1 MQNSKFKMQNT
12 GPRTWGVFCL
22 YFAFCMLNYG
32 SLDAQQLLD
41 RVLAR
46 IGTEAI
52 TQTDVEALVE
62 FGLIE
67 ARSPTVPAAVQQAI
81 DRQLVLKEVAR
92 FPPAEPLA
100 AEVEK
105 QLATMKARVGDRLD
119 QMLQITGLDEDR
131 LRGLARDTLRIR
143 MYLQQRFGIS
153 AQVGEDEARKY
164 FDAHR
169 DEFMRNGIPLTFE
182 EAAADVRQR
191 AAASR
196 VQGAVAQWLQD
207 LRARSDVVIVT
218 SPSEQPATPRAS

>member
-1 MQNSKFKMQNT
+1 MHNG
-12 GPRTWGVFCL
+12 GPQAWGLLCVH
-22 YFAFCMLNYG
+22 FAFCILNYAV
-32 SLDAQQLLD
+32 LDAQQVLD

-46 IGTEAI
+46 IATEAI

-81 DRQLVLKEVAR
+81 DRQLMLREVAR
-92 FPPAEPLA
+92 FPPAEPPA

-105 QLATMKARVGDRLD
+105 QLAAMKARVGDRLG

-143 MYLQQRFGIS
+143 NYLQQRFGLS
-153 AQVGEDEARKY
+153 AQVGEEDARKY

-169 DEFMRNGIPLTFE
+169 DEFTRNGMPLTFE
-182 EAAADVRQR
+182 EAAAEARQR
-191 AAASR
+191 AAATR
-196 VQGAVAQWLQD
+196 VQGAVTQWLQD
-207 LRARSDVVIVT
+207 LRARSDVVLVM
-218 SPSEQPATPRAS
+218 SPSESPATPRAN